1 MNTVSSLYEPGRH
14 CAVSGGEWS
23 EQRAQTAIQS
33 IVSGALSARLENGY
47 WPNNLAEFP
56 LSLYDGVAG
65 IAWTLHQL
73 QQRGYYLGQHDVLC
87 ATQITGID
95 NLNGDKSLFEEYQV
109 PVSQSFYLGASGVL
123 LQAWKETGEAS
134 LLNKLDA
141 LIAENQ
147 KHPWLENLWGAPG
160 TMIVAGHLFKATG
173 EERFAEHIRSGAA
186 YLEQRLQTH
195 PDAGCQMWN
204 INLYGERTWLLG
216 AGHGFVG
223 NVFPILTSASVFDEA
238 TITRWHERIVNTAIR
253 TAERENGM
261 ANWRQSIGN
270 AREGRD
276 SMLVQQCHGAPGF
289 IISLA
294 SLIGTGH
301 SGFDELMLEG
311 GELVWAAGSLDK
323 YPGLCHGT
331 PGNGYALLK
340 LYKKTGDALWLQR
353 ARTFAMSS
361 IEQRQQFTDSDAG
374 PSYSLWDGDMGLAMY
389 LADCIDA
396 RSDFPTLDYF

>member
-1 MNTVSSLYEPGRH
+1 MNVVPTLYEPTRH
-14 CAVSGGEWS
+14 CVSAGGLWS
-23 EQRAQTAIQS
+23 EQQAQATIQT
-33 IVSGALSARLENGY
+33 IISGVCAAQQREGC
-47 WPNNLAEFP
+47 WPNDLSEFP

-65 IAWTLHQL
+65 IAWALDEL
-73 QQRGYYLGQHDVLC
+73 RQRGYCTGQQSGLC
-87 ATQITGID
+87 ATAAASFDQLPVDTA
-95 NLNGDKSLFEEYQV
+95 LFEQFQV

-123 LQAWKETGEAS
+123 LQIWKETGEAS
-134 LLNKLDA
+134 ILNKLDA

-147 KHPWLENLWGAPG
+147 THPWLENLWGAPS
-160 TMIVAGHLFKATG
+160 TMLVASHLYKATG

-186 YLEQRLQTH
+186 YIEQKLQIH
-195 PDAGCQMWN
+195 PDADCQMWN
-204 INLYGERTWLLG
+204 IDLYGERTWLLG

-223 NVFPILTSASVFDEA
+223 NVFPILTSASIFDER
-238 TITRWHERIVNTAIR
+238 TITRWRERIVDTAIR

-270 AREGRD
+270 IRKGRD

-301 SGFDELMLEG
+301 TEFDALMLEA
-311 GELVWAAGSLDK
+311 GELVWAAGPLNK

-340 LYKKTGDALWLQR
+340 LYEKTGDALWLQR
-353 ARTFAMSS
+353 ARVFAMSS
-361 IEQRQQFTDSDAG
+361 VEQHQQLSVSDSG
-374 PSYSLWDGDMGLAMY
+374 PSYSLWGGDMGLAMY

-396 RSDFPTLDYF
+396 RCDFPTLDYF

>member
-1 MNTVSSLYEPGRH
+1 MSAAASLHEPGRH
-14 CAVSGGEWS
+14 CAISGDVWS
-23 EQRAQTAIQS
+23 EHLAETAIQT
-33 IVSGALSARLENGY
+33 IVGDVLSARQEEGC
-47 WPNNLAEFP
+47 WPSNLSEFP

-73 QQRGYYLGQHDVLC
+73 QQRGYYPGDHGVSC
-87 ATQITGID
+87 ATQIAGID
-95 NLNGDKSLFEEYQV
+95 NLNGDKFFFEEYQV

-123 LQAWKETGEAS
+123 MQTWKETGEAS
-134 LLNKLDA
+134 LLDKLDA

-147 KHPWLENLWGAPG
+147 AHPWLENLWGAPS
-160 TMIVAGHLFKATG
+160 TMLVAAHLFKATG
-173 EERFAEHIRSGAA
+173 EERFAEHVRSGAA
-186 YLEQRLQTH
+186 YLQQKLQTH
-195 PDAGCQMWN
+195 PGAGCQMWN
-204 INLYGERTWLLG
+204 INLYGERAWLLG

-223 NVFPILTSASVFDEA
+223 NVFPILSCESVFDEA
-238 TITRWHERIVNTAIR
+238 AIALWHERIVDTAIR

-270 AREGRD
+270 IRKGRD

-294 SLIGTGH
+294 SLIGIGH
-301 SGFDELMLEG
+301 PEFDELMLEA
-311 GELVWAAGSLDK
+311 GELVWAAGPLNK

-340 LYKKTGDALWLQR
+340 LYEKTGDALWLQR
-353 ARTFAMSS
+353 ARSFAMSS
-361 IEQRQQFTDSDAG
+361 IEQRQQFSESDAG
-374 PSYSLWDGDMGLAMY
+374 PSYSLWNGDMGLAMY